1 MAGTRTFT
9 MIKPD
14 AFEAGNSGAIFKM
27 IEEETEE
34 SELKI
39 KSNTI
44 PAEFVSFYKKLKEIE
59 NRTGMQMRLPFDIVF
74 N

>member
-1 MAGTRTFT
+1 
-9 MIKPD
+9 
-14 AFEAGNSGAIFKM
+14 M

-34 SELKI
+34 SDMKI
-39 KSNTI
+39 QSNTI